1 VQFAGKA
8 ERRVWVYIYSEK
20 IIGEEC
26 IMYLRDRN
34 SGDLVE
40 VLDIAAMVDPCA
52 AQLEG
57 RFHAG
62 EELQE
67 PATFS
72 KDELEFP
79 SGEALPRC
87 WKDATYRTTSR

>member
-1 VQFAGKA
+1 
-8 ERRVWVYIYSEK
+8 
-20 IIGEEC
+20 
-26 IMYLRDRN
+26 MYLRDKR

-40 VLDIAAMVDPCA
+40 VLDVGVLVDPCLA
-52 AQLEG
+52 ELDG

-67 PATFS
+67 AASFS
-72 KDELEFP
+72 KADLEFP

-87 WKDATYRTTSR
+87 WIDSGYRQGAK

>member
-1 VQFAGKA
+1 
-8 ERRVWVYIYSEK
+8 
-20 IIGEEC
+20 
-26 IMYLRDRN
+26 MYLRDKS

-40 VLDIAAMVDPCA
+40 VLDMPAMSDPCV
-52 AQLEG
+52 AQLKG

-67 PATFS
+67 ATSFP
-72 KDELEFP
+72 KENLEFP

-87 WKDATYRTTSR
+87 WKDAAYRGVVH

>member
-1 VQFAGKA
+1 
-8 ERRVWVYIYSEK
+8 
-20 IIGEEC
+20 
-26 IMYLRDRN
+26 MYLKHTP

-40 VLDIAAMVDPCA
+40 IEDTAALFSPVEA
-52 AQLEG
+52 GVRG

-67 PATFS
+67 STTFA
-72 KDELEFP
+72 KADLAFP

-87 WKDATYRTTSR
+87 WIDVHYREAG

>member
-1 VQFAGKA
+1 
-8 ERRVWVYIYSEK
+8 
-20 IIGEEC
+20 
-26 IMYLRDRN
+26 MYLRDKA

-40 VLDIAAMVDPCA
+40 VVDTADMVDPCMM
-52 AQLEG
+52 QLEG

-62 EELQE
+62 EELQDV
-67 PATFS
+67 ARFA

-87 WKDATYRTTSR
+87 WLDAEYRTTTH